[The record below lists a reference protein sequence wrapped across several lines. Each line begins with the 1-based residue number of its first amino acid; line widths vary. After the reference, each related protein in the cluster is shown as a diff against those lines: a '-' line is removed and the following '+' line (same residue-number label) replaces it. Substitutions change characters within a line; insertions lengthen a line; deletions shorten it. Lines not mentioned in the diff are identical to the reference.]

1 MLCWFHVELL
11 GMEQYLLPRDHM
23 TYKFAQAADSNLD
36 HMLPRDHMPSDH
48 MCCLGITCLVITCVA

>member
-36 HMLPRDHMPSDH
+36 HM
-48 MCCLGITCLVITCVA
+48 CCLAITCCLVITCLVITCVA